1 MGALVAVA
9 MALSTLLV
17 VALVL
22 YLRRRLVRD
31 PFLPG
36 RHRRVAGAVLAG
48 SLVVMFGT
56 IFGVRLAGDP
66 PLARVAEVGYVMLAV
81 FFYLIASG
89 TTLFGLLMTRAAQ
102 RLGNISYSVYLLQGL
117 ALALVYWSE
126 PLRTLS
132 LSSVAA
138 FWMLE
143 VGCSIVLTSAA
154 ALTYLYIELPGIRLE
169 RKYSASRSSTH
180 AEGMVNSAPVARTRN
195 A

>member
-1 MGALVAVA
+1 
-9 MALSTLLV
+9 
-17 VALVL
+17 
-22 YLRRRLVRD
+22 
-31 PFLPG
+31 
-36 RHRRVAGAVLAG
+36 
-48 SLVVMFGT
+48 
-56 IFGVRLAGDP
+56 
-66 PLARVAEVGYVMLAV
+66 V

-89 TTLFGLLMTRAAQ
+89 TTLFGLLRTRAAQ

-138 FWMLE
+138 FWMLG

-154 ALTYLYIELPGIRLE
+154 ALTYLYIELPGIRLG

-180 AEGMVNSAPVARTRN
+180 AEGTVNPAPAPAARTRT